1 MEILELQERLGE
13 LHDRIRE
20 STRTALRH
28 GSLAAGGDPAHSEAK
43 VVEEGVADV
52 SYGIDV
58 PAEEE
63 IDRFGREIGKVQPV
77 VVVSEGSGLKRYGPE
92 PKAGDEVLRI
102 IIDPIDGTRNLANDM
117 RSAWILTAVARDRGE
132 QTSSRD
138 IFFALQS
145 EIPERDRKSY
155 HLLGATRG
163 EGAFCEMRDLSSR
176 ELVWRRK
183 LKPSGD
189 ARLDNGFY
197 VFFKFSPE
205 DREALSRIEE
215 NFLKRVVAEHGV
227 DRRTLC
233 DDQYIS
239 NGGQLFLMMTQRYR
253 FLCDLRGHVGDL
265 LGVDNFTS
273 HPYDVCCSLIAEEA
287 GIPVTAADG
296 GPLEVPL
303 DAAHRVSFVAYANQA
318 LREVLEPIL
327 QDVLQQYRQSVRRA

>member
-1 MEILELQERLGE
+1 MDNLELKRRLLE

-20 STRTALRH
+20 RTRSALRR
-28 GSLAAGGDPAHSEAK
+28 GSLAAGGDPADSEAK
-43 VVEEGVADV
+43 VVEEGVSDV

-63 IDRFGREIGKVQPV
+63 IDRFGREFGKVQPLV
-77 VVVSEGSGLKRYGPE
+77 IVSEGSGLQRYGKKPA
-92 PKAGDEVLRI
+92 PGDEVLRI

-117 RSAWILTAVARDRGE
+117 RSAWILTGVARDRGE
-132 QTSSRD
+132 RTSTRD
-138 IFFALQS
+138 IFLALQS
-145 EIPERDRKSY
+145 EIPQRDRRSY

-163 EGAFCEMRDLSSR
+163 EGAFCELRDLASHGQVFRR
-176 ELVWRRK
+176 ELR
-183 LKPSGD
+183 PSCNS
-189 ARLDNGFY
+189 RLDNGFY

-205 DREALSRIEE
+205 DRVALAQIEE
-215 NFLKRVVAEHGV
+215 SFLRRVVQEHGV

-253 FLCDLRGHVGDL
+253 FLCDLRGRIGDL
-265 LGVDNFTS
+265 LGVENFTS

-287 GIPVTAADG
+287 GIPVTDADG
-296 GPLEVPL
+296 GPLDVPL

-327 QDVLQQYRQSVRRA
+327 QDVLRNYQQSIRRG